1 MKDEEEV
8 PNRAS
13 LASADPG
20 AVDSEPSTLLNKIKS
35 GISPSVKLKVAN
47 VLQEI
52 KSLSDA
58 EKLFLY
64 MQLPS
69 GPSYGD
75 KSFGYSSGVTSGDQ
89 LPSST
94 ADQMHAC
101 NWIRNHLEEHP
112 DTCLPKQDVY
122 DSYK

>member
-75 KSFGYSSGVTSGDQ
+75 KSSGVTSGDQ